1 MFRMIINCIYCHFFV
16 IGKLINFTFV
26 DVLVEG
32 LKFKHRFI
40 YYSFLK

>member
-26 DVLVEG
+26 DALTENRSLNINCVC
-32 LKFKHRFI
+32 
-40 YYSFLK
+40 YSFLK

>member
-26 DVLVEG
+26 DVVAENISLNIYNIQYSY
-32 LKFKHRFI
+32 LK
-40 YYSFLK
+40 

>member
-26 DVLVEG
+26 DALGGEH
-32 LKFKHRFI
+32 KFEH
-40 YYSFLK
+40 